1 MSDSLTAKFEA
12 LHAERERTW
21 EPDKLQRNI
30 DQRKALVAAF
40 DPARIVQVGTK
51 VEPSFALELSTG
63 DRVDLDDLTVNG
75 PVALI
80 FFRFAGCP
88 ACNIALPHYDAVLR
102 PALEAAG
109 ISIVAV
115 SPHLP
120 EKGLDDIRQRHD
132 LKFAVASDRDNKLG
146 RHFGLTFTPYDNP
159 AVPEGD
165 ANWIGALTGT
175 NSWELPQ
182 PAIVL
187 IDPDR
192 VVRYVDVSPDWLVRT
207 EADDVLAWLRDAPVA
222 AIS

>member
-21 EPDKLQRNI
+21 DPEKLQRNVET
-30 DQRKALVAAF
+30 REALVAAF
-40 DPARIVQVGTK
+40 DPTKVVQVGTV
-51 VEPSFALELSTG
+51 VEPFALELSTG

-88 ACNIALPHYDAVLR
+88 ACNIALPHYDQALR

-120 EKGLDDIRQRHD
+120 EKGLDDIRRRHD

-146 RHFGLTFTPYDNP
+146 RRFGLTFVPHDDP
-159 AVPEGD
+159 AIPEGD
-165 ANWIGALTGT
+165 PNWIGALTGT
-175 NSWELPQ
+175 GSWELPQ

-207 EADDVLAWLRDAPVA
+207 EAEDVLAWLRNARVA